1 MTFWFIGFVALMLG
15 TLIFGLWL
23 EEAQKESTR
32 HSRKAH
38 SGSNTTNPQKGD
50 Q

>member
-1 MTFWFIGFVALMLG
+1 MMPWFIGFIALNVA
-15 TLIFGLWL
+15 TLAFGLWL
-23 EEAQKESTR
+23 EEAQKDSTR

-38 SGSNTTNPQKGD
+38 SGSNTTNHQEGD